1 MARYIAAWLVL
12 LVLLGVSVISAF
24 VEIGQ
29 WRPVVVF
36 GVAATQAAILFLVFM
51 KLARRPYLTWV
62 FALAGFFWV
71 AVMFGLATADYATRG
86 GYPMQ

>member
-1 MARYIAAWLVL
+1 MARYFVAWLVL
-12 LVLLGVSVISAF
+12 LVLLGISVISAF
-24 VEIGQ
+24 VDIGH

-51 KLARRPYLTWV
+51 KLARRRYLTWV

-71 AVMFGLATADYATRG
+71 AVMFGLATADYATRT